1 MRGMKIKTE
10 KTNVINKL
18 AGAHLTPGIRG
29 KFAPCPPLA
38 SILNFNPSF
47 LRQDSSSHNFGPW
60 VNILYFSEFAK
71 I

>member
-29 KFAPCPPLA
+29 KFDPL
-38 SILNFNPSF
+38 SLSCV
-47 LRQDSSSHNFGPW
+47 LHSRQ
-60 VNILYFSEFAK
+60 Y
-71 I
+71 